1 MSALQS
7 EEAGKLLDAVGWQ
20 ILRELQADA
29 RLSYA
34 ELGRR
39 VGLSSPAVME
49 RVKKLEEAGI
59 IRGYS
64 VDLDLSRLGLPI
76 MAYVRVANAGLHD
89 KHILDLVQEMPEVLE
104 CHHVTGN
111 DAFIIKVAAASIAH
125 LERILTRFFSYNQ
138 TTTSIVLSSPII
150 SRSIEPLNDGMFDS
164 E

>member
-1 MSALQS
+1 MNTLQS
-7 EEAGKLLDAVGWQ
+7 ENANKLLDSVGWQ

-49 RVKKLEEAGI
+49 RVKKLEDAGI

-64 VDLDLSRLGLPI
+64 VDLDLAQLGLPI
-76 MAYVRVANAGLHD
+76 MAYVRLANVGLHD
-89 KHILDLVQEMPEVLE
+89 KHILDLVQEMPEVVE

-111 DAFIIKVAAASIAH
+111 DSFVIKVTAASIAH
-125 LERILTRFFSYNQ
+125 LERILMKFVSYNQ

-150 SRSIEPLNDGMFDS
+150 GRIIEPIHESMLKSD
-164 E
+164 